1 MHEHYKSNQNANRV
15 SLIKRKLFTISLVCN
30 QKMSLSETGISK
42 SEILIENKL
51 DNPSVRLTG
60 PWSLN
65 SGFEI
70 VTNIM

>member
-1 MHEHYKSNQNANRV
+1 MREHYKSNQNAKRV
-15 SLIKRKLFTISLVCN
+15 SLIKRKLFTTSLACN

-42 SEILIENKL
+42 SQILIDKKL

>member
-1 MHEHYKSNQNANRV
+1 MREHYKSNQNAKRV
-15 SLIKRKLFTISLVCN
+15 SLIKRLLFTTSLACN

-42 SEILIENKL
+42 SQILIDNKL

>member
-1 MHEHYKSNQNANRV
+1 MHEHYKSNQNAKRV

>member
-1 MHEHYKSNQNANRV
+1 MREHYKSNQNAKRV
-15 SLIKRKLFTISLVCN
+15 SLIKRKLFTTSLACN

-42 SEILIENKL
+42 SQILIDNKL
-51 DNPSVRLTG
+51 DNPSVRLPG

>member
-30 QKMSLSETGISK
+30 QKMGLSETGISK

>member
-1 MHEHYKSNQNANRV
+1 MREHYKSNQNAKRV
-15 SLIKRKLFTISLVCN
+15 SLIKRKLFTTSLACN

-42 SEILIENKL
+42 SQILIDNKL

>member
-1 MHEHYKSNQNANRV
+1 MREHYKSNQNAKRV

>member
-1 MHEHYKSNQNANRV
+1 MREHYKSNQNAKRV
-15 SLIKRKLFTISLVCN
+15 SLIKRKLFTTSLACN

-42 SEILIENKL
+42 SQILIDNKL
-51 DNPSVRLTG
+51 DDPSARLTG